1 MKTLLAKLMG
11 IGASVWQFY
20 APILRDLFISGASSL
35 LPIALEIVRSLA
47 DTRKSND
54 MKRDT
59 AVFLL
64 RERATAMGLQA
75 TESLIRFTIESAVQR
90 MKTNG

>member
-20 APILRDLFISGASSL
+20 APILRDLFISGAGSL
-35 LPIALEIVRSLA
+35 LPVALEIVNSMA
-47 DTRKSND
+47 DTRKTSA

-75 TESLIRFTIESAVQR
+75 SESLLRFTIESAVQR
-90 MKTNG
+90 MKANA